1 MNFDA
6 FLSNQNIRNQ
16 WITERDISVYVRRS
30 VRVLDAT
37 MPKLCLDI
45 GSVEVEEKHR
55 GMGIFTGFLK
65 RFEEA
70 AKQLNRAVYVESIM
84 EPRLVKFL
92 LRNGYQYVP
101 GQTDKDLAPNLF
113 KRV

>member
-16 WITERDISVYVRRS
+16 WIAERDISVYIRRS

-45 GSVEVEEKHR
+45 GSVEVEEEHR
-55 GMGIFTGFLK
+55 GMGIFTSFLN
-65 RFEEA
+65 RFEKA
-70 AKQLNRAVYVESIM
+70 AKDLNRSVYIESILN
-84 EPRLVKFL
+84 PRLIKFL
-92 LRNGYQYVP
+92 ERRGYKLVP
-101 GQTDKDLAPNLF
+101 GSQGLAPNMF
-113 KRV
+113 KHP